1 MFHLRSRRSTGFT
14 LIELLV
20 VIAIIAILIALL
32 LPAVQKVREAANRM
46 KCMNNLKQIAL
57 AIHNHHDQYNLLP
70 SGGRDNYY
78 TITSLRANPTHANY
92 GVNGF
97 RFPTVGST
105 PLQFWGVHYQILP
118 FIEQD
123 ALYRLEWDG
132 GISDITIKQ
141 TPIQMYYCPS
151 RRPGVVRAL
160 LALTDYVA
168 NAGPYWGSPARPDGT
183 QMTGTE
189 ARDQGF
195 VWGGAIHASLTG
207 GGNNIYTQTDPF
219 GGRRALT
226 ISDIADGTSNTLL
239 FAEKYVN
246 SDRYILNSWGDD
258 ASWAGSS
265 SWIHN
270 RFTYR
275 VFMQDAPESLITK
288 GVNDPPPFVNWGLG
302 NPGNGSGYYD
312 GFGSVHSGGVP
323 AAFCDGSVKNIS
335 FTISF
340 QQRIAIG
347 TRAGGEFVDYNQW

>member
-1 MFHLRSRRSTGFT
+1 MFHFRSRRSTGFT

-46 KCMNNLKQIAL
+46 KCTNNLKQIAL
-57 AIHNHHDQYNLLP
+57 ACHNHHDQFGLLP

-78 TITSLRANPTHANY
+78 QITALRANPTVATY
-92 GVNGF
+92 GQNGF

-123 ALYRLEWDG
+123 ALYKLEWG
-132 GISDITIKQ
+132 GGTSDLLIKQ

-151 RRPGVVRAL
+151 RRPGVIRAL

-168 NAGPYWGSPARPDGT
+168 NAGPYWGNPVGMST
-183 QMTGTE
+183 TE
-189 ARDQGF
+189 SRNQGF
-195 VWGGAIHASLTG
+195 TWGGAIHAALNG
-207 GGNNIYTQTDPF
+207 GGNNIYTQSDPT
-219 GGRRALT
+219 GGRRALK
-226 ISDIADGTSNTLL
+226 IADIADGTSNTLL

-275 VFMQDAPESLITK
+275 TFMQDAPESNVTK
-288 GVNDPPPFVNWGLG
+288 GVNDPPPGVNWNVSGG
-302 NPGNGSGYYD
+302 GAGYYD
-312 GFGSVHSGGVP
+312 GFGAVHSGGVP
-323 AAFCDGSVKNIS
+323 AAFCDGSVKNVS

-340 QQRIAIG
+340 AQRIAIG